1 MARSGLGA
9 ACLNCFQEALTSLS
23 APLVNS
29 LSIFNHLRRWL
40 DHFKPS
46 AYFLHLRGLLSEA
59 GGQRLNLRFLQGNP
73 GRLFF
78 SRGIQLLHEL
88 LLLEQVVHR
97 KRRTRRRSAEFAIA
111 IDQDR
116 YATRRC
122 RAGDTGD
129 IAIRDMRRVA
139 DADGAVFATASRTR
153 GGTDINIIV
162 TIDAGACSRLPADD
176 CTV

>member
-1 MARSGLGA
+1 M
-9 ACLNCFQEALTSLS
+9 
-23 APLVNS
+23 
-29 LSIFNHLRRWL
+29 
-40 DHFKPS
+40 
-46 AYFLHLRGLLSEA
+46 
-59 GGQRLNLRFLQGNP
+59 
-73 GRLFF
+73 FF

-139 DADGAVFATASRTR
+139 DADGAVFGTANGRAS
-153 GGTDINIIV
+153 GGTDINVIV
-162 TIDAGACSRLPADD
+162 AIDVGDHVAVSCVPADD
-176 CTV
+176 CVI